1 MLIITDI
8 DGTLFNNEHRAE
20 HIPQDKSHTDNW
32 RKFNSLHIY
41 DQPIRYR
48 IQFLQLLAMMPGVE
62 VVYLTGR
69 SCEFY
74 EETKAA
80 LRLAGCPVG
89 RLFMRQEGD
98 HRSGAEVKLSLIG
111 DIVGDK
117 HFAHV
122 DDDLAACHAIAAAFH
137 NAHIIKVPSQDC
149 AYLANARELE
159 LMA

>member
-1 MLIITDI
+1 MIIACDI

-20 HIPQDKSHTDNW
+20 HIPADKSHTDNW

-74 EETKAA
+74 DETKAA
-80 LRLAGCPVG
+80 LNLAGCPVG
-89 RLFMRQEGD
+89 KLVMRPVD
-98 HRSGAEVKLSLIG
+98 DNRSGADVKLSLIG

-117 HFAHV
+117 HFAHI
-122 DDDLAACHAIAAAFH
+122 DDDLMACHAIAASFP

-149 AYLANARELE
+149 AYLSHARELE

>member
-20 HIPQDKSHTDNW
+20 YIPQDRSNTDNW

-48 IQFLQLLAMMPGVE
+48 IQFLQLLAMMPCVD

-69 SCEFY
+69 SEEFY
-74 EETKAA
+74 GETKAA
-80 LRLAGCPVG
+80 LNLAGCPGGKLV
-89 RLFMRQEGD
+89 MRPEGD
-98 HRSGAEVKLSLIG
+98 HRSGAEMKLSLIG
-111 DIVGDK
+111 DIVGDQ
-117 HFAHV
+117 HFAYI
-122 DDDLAACHAIAAAFH
+122 DDDLMACHAIADAFPS
-137 NAHIIKVPSQDC
+137 AHIVKVPSQDC
-149 AYLANARELE
+149 AYLAHARELE

>member
-20 HIPQDKSHTDNW
+20 HIPQDKSHADNW

-41 DQPIRYR
+41 DEPIRYR

-69 SCEFY
+69 SEEFY
-74 EETKAA
+74 DETKSA
-80 LRLAGCPVG
+80 LNLARCPVG
-89 RLFMRQEGD
+89 RLVMRPAGD
-98 HRSGAEVKLSLIG
+98 HRPGAEMKLSLIC

-117 HFAHV
+117 HFAHI
-122 DDDLAACHAIAAAFH
+122 DDDLMACHAIAEAFP

-149 AYLANARELE
+149 AYLAHARELE

>member
-20 HIPQDKSHTDNW
+20 HIPADKSHTDNW

-41 DQPIRYR
+41 DEPIRYR

-69 SCEFY
+69 SYEFY
-74 EETKAA
+74 EETKSA
-80 LRLAGCPVG
+80 LNLAGCPVG
-89 RLFMRQEGD
+89 HLIMRPEGD
-98 HRSGAEVKLSLIG
+98 HRTGADFKLSLIG
-111 DIVGDK
+111 DIVGNQ
-117 HFAHV
+117 HFANI
-122 DDDLAACHAIAAAFH
+122 DDDLMACHAIADAFP

-149 AYLANARELE
+149 AYLAHARELE

>member
-20 HIPQDKSHTDNW
+20 HIPADKSHTDNW

-48 IQFLQLLAMMPGVE
+48 IQFMQLLAMMPGVE

-69 SCEFY
+69 SAEFY

-80 LRLAGCPVG
+80 LNLAGCPVG
-89 RLFMRQEGD
+89 RLVMRPDGD
-98 HRSGAEVKLSLIG
+98 HSSGAEVKMSLIG

-122 DDDLAACHAIAAAFH
+122 DDDLAACHAIAAAFP
-137 NAHIIKVPSQDC
+137 NARIIKVPSQDC
-149 AYLANARELE
+149 AYLAHARELE

>member
-20 HIPQDKSHTDNW
+20 HIPEDKSHTDNW

-41 DQPIRYR
+41 DEPIRYR

-69 SCEFY
+69 SEEFY
-74 EETKAA
+74 DETKSA
-80 LRLAGCPVG
+80 LNLARCPVG
-89 RLFMRQEGD
+89 RLVMRPDGD
-98 HRSGAEVKLSLIG
+98 HRPGAEMKQSLIG

-117 HFAHV
+117 HFAHI
-122 DDDLAACHAIAAAFH
+122 DDDLMACHAIAAAFP

-149 AYLANARELE
+149 AYLAQAMEVS
-159 LMA
+159 

>member
-20 HIPQDKSHTDNW
+20 HIPADKSHADNW

-41 DQPIRYR
+41 DEPIRYR

-69 SCEFY
+69 SEEFY
-74 EETKAA
+74 GETKAA
-80 LRLAGCPVG
+80 LNLARCPVG
-89 RLFMRQEGD
+89 RLVMRPADD
-98 HRSGAEVKLSLIG
+98 HRTGAELKLSLIG

-117 HFAHV
+117 HFAHI
-122 DDDLAACHAIAAAFH
+122 DDDLMACHAIASAFP

-149 AYLANARELE
+149 AYLAKAMEV
-159 LMA
+159 A